1 VEKKVKSS
9 EIPTA
14 IVTGAGHPQGIGH
27 AIALSLAKSGFNVA
41 VCDLA
46 ENGQHLLALVRDI
59 EQHGV
64 ASKDL
69 AVDITRQDQVSACV
83 AQVISEF
90 GRIDV
95 LVNNAGVAVGSPG
108 FLEMTDADWDLS
120 FAVNV
125 KGMARFA
132 QAVIPA
138 MQAQAG
144 GVIVNIS
151 SLCGLRNIPP
161 TPPCYTASKFAVIGI
176 TKAIAQE
183 FGGDN
188 IRCNAVCPGSIDT
201 RMREIAMENIAQSS
215 GISLEEAE
223 LEENAT
229 ISLGRPATAEEVAQV
244 VAFLASPAAAY
255 LTGAAIPVDGG
266 MNFGL

>member
-1 VEKKVKSS
+1 MKSS
-9 EIPTA
+9 DIPTA

-27 AIALSLAKSGFNVA
+27 AIALSLAKAGFSVA

-46 ENGQHLLALVRDI
+46 ENSQHLHALARSI
-59 EQHGV
+59 EDYGV
-64 ASKDL
+64 AAKDL
-69 AVDITRQDQVSACV
+69 VVDITRQEEVNACV
-83 AQVISEF
+83 DRVITDF

-120 FAVNV
+120 FDVNV

-132 QAVIPA
+132 QTVIPV

-144 GVIVNIS
+144 GAIVNIS

-201 RMREIAMENIAQSS
+201 QMREIAMENIAQSS
-215 GISLEEAE
+215 GISLREAE

-229 ISLGRPATAEEVAQV
+229 ISLGRPATPEEVAQV

>member
-1 VEKKVKSS
+1 MKLNQLR
-9 EIPTA
+9 TA

-27 AIALSLAKSGFNVA
+27 AIALGLANSGLNVV

-46 ENGQHLLALVRDI
+46 ENSQHLKALAKEIVK
-59 EQHGV
+59 QGV
-64 ASKDL
+64 ASKEF
-69 AVDITRQDQVSACV
+69 AVDVTCVDQVQTCV
-83 AQVISEF
+83 DHVIADF
-90 GRIDV
+90 GSVDV
-95 LVNNAGVAVGSPG
+95 LVNNAGVAVGSPF
-108 FLEMTDADWDLS
+108 FLELSDADWDLS
-120 FAVNV
+120 FEVNV

-161 TPPCYTASKFAVIGI
+161 TPPCYTASKFAVIGL
-176 TKAIAQE
+176 TKSIAQE

-229 ISLGRPATAEEVAQV
+229 ISLGRPATPDEVAQV
-244 VAFLASPAAAY
+244 VAFLASPAAGY

>member
-1 VEKKVKSS
+1 MKTHERR
-9 EIPTA
+9 TA

-27 AIALSLAKSGFNVA
+27 AIALGLANSGLNVV

-46 ENGQHLLALVRDI
+46 ESAQHLEGLAKEMVKL
-59 EQHGV
+59 GV
-64 ASKDL
+64 ASKAL
-69 AVDITRQDQVSACV
+69 AVDVTCEDQVQSCV
-83 AQVISEF
+83 DRVRADF
-90 GRIDV
+90 GGVDV
-95 LVNNAGVAVGSPG
+95 LVNNAGVAVGSPA

-120 FAVNV
+120 FEVNV

-138 MQAQAG
+138 MQARSG
-144 GVIVNIS
+144 GVIINIS

-161 TPPCYTASKFAVIGI
+161 TPPCYTASKFAVIGL
-176 TKAIAQE
+176 TKSIAQE

-201 RMREIAMENIAQSS
+201 RMRKLAMENIAQSS
-215 GISLEEAE
+215 GISLAEAE

-229 ISLGRPATAEEVAQV
+229 ISLGRPARPEEVAQV

-266 MNFGL
+266 MSFGL

>member
-1 VEKKVKSS
+1 VKSS

-46 ENGQHLLALVRDI
+46 ENGQHLLTLVRDI
-59 EQHGV
+59 EEHGV
-64 ASKDL
+64 AAKDL
-69 AVDITRQDQVSACV
+69 AVDITRQDQVSTCV
-83 AQVISEF
+83 DQVIAEF
-90 GRIDV
+90 GRVDV

-138 MQAQAG
+138 MQAQSG

-183 FGGDN
+183 FGSDN

-215 GISLEEAE
+215 GISLQEAE

-229 ISLGRPATAEEVAQV
+229 ISLGRPARPEEVAQV

-255 LTGAAIPVDGG
+255 LTGTAIPVDGG

>member
-1 VEKKVKSS
+1 MKSS

-46 ENGQHLLALVRDI
+46 ENGPHLLALVRDI
-59 EQHGV
+59 EEHGV
-64 ASKDL
+64 AAKDL
-69 AVDITRQDQVSACV
+69 AVDITRQDQVSTCV
-83 AQVISEF
+83 DQVIAEF
-90 GRIDV
+90 GRVDV

-138 MQAQAG
+138 MQAQAS

-151 SLCGLRNIPP
+151 SCADYAIFRRHHPVIRLPNSRPS
-161 TPPCYTASKFAVIGI
+161 ASPRPLPRSSVATIFAV
-176 TKAIAQE
+176 
-183 FGGDN
+183 
-188 IRCNAVCPGSIDT
+188 
-201 RMREIAMENIAQSS
+201 MRFVRAPLIPECAQSPWRTS
-215 GISLEEAE
+215 HRAAVSAWRKQSWKKTRPFHSADRPHRQKWPRSLPF
-223 LEENAT
+223 L
-229 ISLGRPATAEEVAQV
+229 PARR
-244 VAFLASPAAAY
+244 LPHGAAY

>member
-1 VEKKVKSS
+1 VKSS

-46 ENGQHLLALVRDI
+46 ENGQHLLTLVRDI
-59 EQHGV
+59 EEHGV
-64 ASKDL
+64 AAKDL
-69 AVDITRQDQVSACV
+69 AVDITSQDQVSTCV
-83 AQVISEF
+83 DQVIAEF
-90 GRIDV
+90 GRVDV

-120 FAVNV
+120 FDVNV

-151 SLCGLRNIPP
+151 SLSGLRNIPP

-188 IRCNAVCPGSIDT
+188 IRCNAVCPGCIDT
-201 RMREIAMENIAQSS
+201 PMREIALENIAQSS

-223 LEENAT
+223 LEENAI
-229 ISLGRPATAEEVAQV
+229 ISLGRPARPEEVAQV
-244 VAFLASPAAAY
+244 VTFLASPAAAY
-255 LTGAAIPVDGG
+255 ITGAAIPVDGG
-266 MNFGL
+266 INFGL

>member
-1 VEKKVKSS
+1 MKPS

-46 ENGQHLLALVRDI
+46 ENGPHLLALVRDI
-59 EQHGV
+59 EEHGV
-64 ASKDL
+64 AAKDL
-69 AVDITRQDQVSACV
+69 AVDITRQDQVSTCV
-83 AQVISEF
+83 DQVIAEF
-90 GRIDV
+90 GRVDV

-138 MQAQAG
+138 MQAQAS

-223 LEENAT
+223 LEENAM
-229 ISLGRPATAEEVAQV
+229 ISLGRPATPDEVAQV
-244 VAFLASPAAAY
+244 VTFLASPAAAY